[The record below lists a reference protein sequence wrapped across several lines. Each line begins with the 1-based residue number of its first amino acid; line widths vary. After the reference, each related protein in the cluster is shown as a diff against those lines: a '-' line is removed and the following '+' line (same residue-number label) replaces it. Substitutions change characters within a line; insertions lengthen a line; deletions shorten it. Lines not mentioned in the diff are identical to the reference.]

1 MTTITRKNLIQSIAR
16 KNGLDPREV
25 QMVLKKVLDFIT
37 ETLKAGDRLEFRG
50 FGVFEVVR
58 RKEKVGRNPKNPEIP
73 IPIPEHNAVKF
84 FPGKKMKELIAKKG
98 GE

>member
-1 MTTITRKNLIQSIAR
+1 MTTITRKNLIQSIAKKTR
-16 KNGLDPREV
+16 MHPTEV
-25 QMVLKKVLDFIT
+25 QMVLREVLDYIT
-37 ETLKAGDRLEFRG
+37 EALKAGDRLEFRG

-84 FPGKKMKELIAKKG
+84 FPGKRMKELIAKKS
-98 GE
+98 

>member
-1 MTTITRKNLIQSIAR
+1 MTTITRKNLTQDIAR
-16 KNGLDPREV
+16 KNGLDPRDV
-25 QMVLKKVLDFIT
+25 QLVLKEVMDYIT

-84 FPGKKMKELIAKKG
+84 FPGKKMKELIAKKR
-98 GE
+98 